1 METLLINVPDQKVDF
16 VKMFL
21 KELGV
26 TILEKSEKE
35 NKTTLNSMA
44 KTRQGVGLTKTTSH
58 SDLMEKLNA

>member
-1 METLLINVPDQKVDF
+1 
-16 VKMFL
+16 MFL